1 MFRNQLRFWMGFTIG
16 GRRIKN
22 WCFPMK
28 GYNMAWTLSWG
39 RKKKKVATK
48 KKIITIRF
56 EINCLF
62 CKKKNI
68 EGRAEWRKNKK
79 VLLSGIAVKPIK
91 NVHAYKVWNCQFQ
104 QPLTQKSCVHSIS
117 VEELRFAFHFCRT
130 LSQQRN
136 TLVLRL
142 RSVFLGNQKHDARFQ
157 HQIKIIVL

>member
-1 MFRNQLRFWMGFTIG
+1 MFPYERLQYGLNFVMRTKEKKSCDEEEDYYDSFWN
-16 GRRIKN
+16 K
-22 WCFPMK
+22 
-28 GYNMAWTLSWG
+28 
-39 RKKKKVATK
+39 
-48 KKIITIRF
+48 
-56 EINCLF
+56 LF
-62 CKKKNI
+62 ILQKNI

-130 LSQQRN
+130 LLQQRN
-136 TLVLRL
+136 TLVLRP